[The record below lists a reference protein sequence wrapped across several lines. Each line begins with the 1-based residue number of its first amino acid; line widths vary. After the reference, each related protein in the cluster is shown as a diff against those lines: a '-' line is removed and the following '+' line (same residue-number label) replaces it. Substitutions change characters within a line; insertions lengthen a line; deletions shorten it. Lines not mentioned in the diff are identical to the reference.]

1 MSLYMEELGEFFHE
15 RTFTMSRQDTMPHS
29 DGSPRH
35 GRSAS
40 ITSPTADAAE
50 TAQSSVPP
58 EDPQDLLRS
67 YLAALHKGVILS
79 S

>member
-1 MSLYMEELGEFFHE
+1 MSLYMEELGEFFQE
-15 RTFTMSRQDTMPHS
+15 RTFTMSRQDTTPHS

-35 GRSAS
+35 SRSEGIA
-40 ITSPTADAAE
+40 SPTAVTAE
-50 TAQSSVPP
+50 TDQVPVPP
-58 EDPQDLLRS
+58 EDPQDMLRS